1 MKKAIKFCLIAT
13 LSTTIISGCSFEGN
27 NENVKGKEG
36 EKVEVQKNAGKYTMP
51 DEKDKHEGTWLQWPH
66 EYTYG
71 EEYKKE
77 VEPIWVKM
85 ASALTE
91 GEKVHIVAYDQEE
104 KERINNLLTDEGLN
118 MEKID
123 FFISPTDDVWAR
135 DSGPIFV
142 YDSNKNLKIL
152 DPAFNGWGK
161 KTPYKNDAQ
170 IRKNVSKQSGIERID
185 WGKFVLEGGAIELDS
200 NGTALLTRSAV
211 TNKNRNP
218 DLSEKEIE
226 KYISDLGVSN
236 FIWLDGVPNLD
247 ITDFHIDGFA
257 KFHNKS
263 TIVTMKE
270 DDLAEWGLSNK
281 DMDTLLDAKNASGQ
295 KYKYE
300 YLPLSKEK
308 VALENGKTLDYKG
321 SYINYY
327 IGNTVVLVPNYND
340 PNDKIANDTIQ
351 KLYPDRKV
359 VGIDVRELYK
369 NGGMIHCVTQQQP
382 IALK

>member
-1 MKKAIKFCLIAT
+1 MKRVIKFGLISV
-13 LSTTIISGCSFEGN
+13 LSTAIISGCSFEGG
-27 NENVKGKEG
+27 NENTKGKEN
-36 EKVEVQKNAGKYTMP
+36 EKVEVQNKVGKYTMP

-71 EEYKKE
+71 EEYRQE

-85 ASALTE
+85 TSALTE
-91 GEKVHIVAYDQEE
+91 GENVHIVVYDDGE
-104 KERINNLLTDEGLN
+104 KERINNLLIDKGLN
-118 MEKID
+118 MDKID
-123 FFISPTDDVWAR
+123 FIIAPTDDVWAR

-142 YDSNKNLKIL
+142 YDNNKNLKIL

-161 KTPYKNDAQ
+161 KTPYQNDA
-170 IRKNVSKQSGIERID
+170 RVRENVSEQVGIERID
-185 WGKFVLEGGAIELDS
+185 WGEFVLEGGAIELDS

-257 KFHNKS
+257 KFHGKS

-270 DDLAEWGLSNK
+270 DDLAEWGLSSK

-300 YLPLSKEK
+300 YLPLSNKNVILK
-308 VALENGKTLDYKG
+308 NGKALDYKG

-382 IALK
+382 IPLK